1 MATGDVNY
9 PNTGSKVR
17 NPGSAGS
24 EITSIPQMLTRT
36 AVLRSSSVPYSVA
49 VAQTDLDLWVQASA
63 MWLPGVNSDTGTLWR
78 ITTLAN
84 SSNRFFN
91 RPCCR

>member
-1 MATGDVNY
+1 MASGDVNY

-36 AVLRSSSVPYSVA
+36 AVLRSSSFPYSVA

-63 MWLPGVNSDTGTLWR
+63 MWLPRVNSDTGTVEVY
-78 ITTLAN
+78 N
-84 SSNRFFN
+84 PSKFV
-91 RPCCR
+91 